1 MMSRFVFISDQAFID
16 KMLEVAT
23 EEDLR
28 RCTMKVSRG
37 EFFKDDGYLVYES
50 WLVSNPDLK
59 AKFDDTQTQNE
70 YDTGD
75 PNVSYDDLCKYQAEF
90 EERHG
95 RCDGFAMDADVM
107 AYEFEKVQYCIDRSH
122 GLIM

>member
-1 MMSRFVFISDQAFID
+1 MMSRFVFINDQAFID

-37 EFFKDDGYLVYES
+37 EFFKDNGYLVYEPWITS
-50 WLVSNPDLK
+50 LPILK
-59 AKFDDTQTQNE
+59 AKFDDTKTQNE

-95 RCDGFAMDADVM
+95 KCDGFAMDTDVM
-107 AYEFEKVQYCIDRSH
+107 QYELAKVQYCIDRSH